1 MAAGLEVH
9 AAQKDEARVLYIN
22 GFINAH
28 TVQDFEKSIQSVL
41 AERNYRILINC
52 KELEYINSSGL
63 GVLMGVIEE
72 IQDNNGFLYLS
83 DMNETVFNIFDT
95 LGFTH
100 LFKVFDAEV
109 EALTSLKEEKDSAVN
124 ED

>member
-1 MAAGLEVH
+1 MAELDVH
-9 AAQKDEARVLYIN
+9 ASQKDGVKVLYIN
-22 GFINAH
+22 GYINAH

-41 AERNYRILINC
+41 DEQTFRILINC

-72 IQDNNGFLYLS
+72 IQENDGFLYLS

-109 EALTSLKEEKDSAVN
+109 EALNSLTKDTATG

>member
-1 MAAGLEVH
+1 MAGLQVH
-9 AAQKDEARVLYIN
+9 ASQKDEAKVLYIN

-28 TVQDFEKSIQSVL
+28 TVQDFEKSIQTVL
-41 AERNYRILINC
+41 EEKNYRILINC
-52 KELEYINSSGL
+52 KDLEYINSSGL

-72 IQDNNGFLYLS
+72 IQDNDGFLYLS

-109 EALTSLKEEKDSAVN
+109 EALNSLKNVAGDEG
-124 ED
+124 

>member
-1 MAAGLEVH
+1 MAELEVH
-9 AAQKDEARVLYIN
+9 TTQKDGAEVLYID
-22 GFINAH
+22 GYINAH
-28 TVQDFEKSIQSVL
+28 TVQDFEKSIQNVL
-41 AERNYRILINC
+41 DEQGFRILINC
-52 KELEYINSSGL
+52 KKLEYINSSGL

-72 IQDNNGFLYLS
+72 IQEHNGFLYLS

-109 EALTSLKEEKDSAVN
+109 EALNYMKKEPTADE
-124 ED
+124 E

>member
-41 AERNYRILINC
+41 SEKNYRILINC

-100 LFKVFDAEV
+100 LFKVFDAEM
-109 EALTSLKEEKDSAVN
+109 EALNSLKQMKDSAMN

>member
-1 MAAGLEVH
+1 MAELQVH
-9 AAQKDEARVLYIN
+9 ASQKDEATVLYIN
-22 GFINAH
+22 GYINAH
-28 TVQDFEKSIQSVL
+28 TVQEFEKSIQSVL
-41 AERNYRILINC
+41 AEKIYRILINC
-52 KELEYINSSGL
+52 KDLEYINSSGL

-72 IQDNNGFLYLS
+72 IQDNDGFLCLS

-109 EALTSLKEEKDSAVN
+109 EALNTLKKESAVN

>member
-1 MAAGLEVH
+1 MAELDVH
-9 AAQKDEARVLYIN
+9 ASQKDGVKVLYIN
-22 GFINAH
+22 GYINAH
-28 TVQDFEKSIQSVL
+28 TVQEFEKSVQSVL
-41 AERNYRILINC
+41 DEQTFRILINC

-72 IQDNNGFLYLS
+72 IQENDGFLYLS

-109 EALTSLKEEKDSAVN
+109 EALDSLTKDTAN
-124 ED
+124 GED

>member
-1 MAAGLEVH
+1 MAELEVH
-9 AAQKDEARVLYIN
+9 STQKDGAKVLYIS
-22 GFINAH
+22 GYINAH
-28 TVQDFEKSIQSVL
+28 TVQEFEKSIQAVL
-41 AERNYRILINC
+41 DEKLFRILINC
-52 KELEYINSSGL
+52 KDLEYINSSGL

-72 IQDNNGFLYLS
+72 IQDNDGFLYLS

-109 EALTSLKEEKDSAVN
+109 EALSVMSSTTAGEE
-124 ED
+124 

>member
-1 MAAGLEVH
+1 MAELTVR
-9 AAQKDEARVLYIN
+9 AADKEQARILYVD
-22 GFINAH
+22 GYINAH
-28 TVQDFEKSIQSVL
+28 TVQDFEKAVQSL
-41 AERNYRILINC
+41 LDEQQYRILINC
-52 KELEYINSSGL
+52 RDLEYINSSGL

-72 IQDNNGFLYLS
+72 IQENGGFLYLS

-100 LFKVFDAEV
+100 LFKVFDTEE
-109 EALTSLKEEKDSAVN
+109 EATDALKRQTAGSD

>member
-41 AERNYRILINC
+41 AEKNYRILINC

-72 IQDNNGFLYLS
+72 IQDNDGFLYLS

-100 LFKVFDAEV
+100 LFKVFDAEM
-109 EALTSLKEEKDSAVN
+109 EALNSLKELKDSAMN